1 MTTIQAS
8 PKALTPEDA
17 TQKLMRMRIEANARH
32 KSALRRNQKKLIER
46 EPWLQEAIQ
55 EIVVYTA
62 RRRKLEERGILP
74 KRTNETTDGAWTGV
88 HAARK
93 AKARL
98 EDQANPL
105 AGKQEARDD
114 RPTPE
119 RMSKGD
125 LTNKSGRKGPNP
137 ANPDEAPD
145 IDHQTKDPLE
155 NVYKHLTDRESAA
168 LARLIT
174 NMEYA
179 RRVKSIT
186 ANYEGTS
193 GGGYGPR
200 HGGLPDAVREAATV
214 ADWMLDKM
222 HPEFQRLANA
232 LAYGVQ
238 RDLDGRPLTKHEIMA
253 IFFPDMGDKGRK
265 DGGWIALC
273 KSLSWRTIE
282 REWELDD
289 AIKGETK
296 SGTNRVRQIARE
308 QT

>member
-1 MTTIQAS
+1 MTVLSSTEAR
-8 PKALTPEDA
+8 D
-17 TQKLMRMRIEANARH
+17 KLVAKRAKISAGSQH
-32 KSALRRNQKKLIER
+32 KNALRRNLKTLHAR

-62 RRRKLEERGILP
+62 RRRKLEERGVLP
-74 KRTNETTDGAWTGV
+74 KRTNDDTDGAWTGV
-88 HAARK
+88 HAAK
-93 AKARL
+93 LAKARL
-98 EDQANPL
+98 QTQAQPL
-105 AGKQEARDD
+105 AGKSDAPDD

-119 RMSKGD
+119 RLAKGD
-125 LTNKSGRKGPNP
+125 LTNKSGRKGGNP

-145 IDHQTKDPLE
+145 IDHQLKDPLD

-179 RRVKSIT
+179 RTARSVT
-186 ANYEGTS
+186 ANYEGST
-193 GGGYGPR
+193 GGSGYGPR
-200 HGGLPDAVREAATV
+200 HGGLPDSVRQAATV

-222 HPEFQRLANA
+222 HPEFQRLAKA

-238 RDLDGRPLTKHEIMA
+238 RDLDGRPLSKHEIMSL
-253 IFFPDMGDKGRK
+253 FFPDMGDKGRK

-273 KSLSWRTIE
+273 RSLSWRTIE

-296 SGTNRVRQIARE
+296 GGANRVSQIARE
-308 QT
+308 DSNP

>member
-1 MTTIQAS
+1 LTTLQSS
-8 PKALTPEDA
+8 PKALSNEEA
-17 TQKLMRMRIEANARH
+17 KQKLMRMRMEANAQH

-74 KRTNETTDGAWTGV
+74 KRTNDTTEGAWTGV
-88 HAARK
+88 NAAK
-93 AKARL
+93 EAKGRL
-98 EDQANPL
+98 LAQGTPL
-105 AGKQEARDD
+105 AGKTEARDD

-119 RMSKGD
+119 RMGKGD
-125 LTNKSGRKGPNP
+125 LTNKSGRKGSNP

-145 IDHQTKDPLE
+145 IDHQTRDPLE

-179 RRVKSIT
+179 RKVRSIT
-186 ANYEGTS
+186 ANYEGTN
-193 GGGYGPR
+193 GGGFGPR
-200 HGGLPDAVREAATV
+200 HGGLPDDVREAATV

-222 HPEFQRLANA
+222 HPQFQKLAKA

-238 RDLDGRPLTKHEIMA
+238 RDLDGRPLTKHEIMSL
-253 IFFPDMGDKGRK
+253 FFPDMGDKGRK

-273 KSLSWRTIE
+273 RSLSWRTIE

-289 AIKGETK
+289 AINGETK
-296 SGTNRVRQIARE
+296 GGANRVRQIARE